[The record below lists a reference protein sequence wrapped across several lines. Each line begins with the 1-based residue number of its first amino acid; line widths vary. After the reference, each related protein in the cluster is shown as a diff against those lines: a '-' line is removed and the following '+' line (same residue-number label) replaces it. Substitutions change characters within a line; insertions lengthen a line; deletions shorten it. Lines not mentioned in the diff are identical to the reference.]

1 VSYLLGLE
9 DHQQIFESAPTGNP
23 EDLEDF
29 TGDYSEPEWLYDIT
43 IGLSRDKHAIYYQV
57 DGRSGGYIEKFQN
70 MEDQADKYIGLNG
83 QPIVEW
89 DGYWTDAVSYGYT
102 PSDNMAIAVN
112 LTNPF
117 DLDGDEDRFPIE
129 RNLRLSQTLSV
140 GFRYSF

>member
-1 VSYLLGLE
+1 
-9 DHQQIFESAPTGNP
+9 
-23 EDLEDF
+23 
-29 TGDYSEPEWLYDIT
+29 
-43 IGLSRDKHAIYYQV
+43 
-57 DGRSGGYIEKFQN
+57 